1 MSLFCILKMAEKLHF
16 LRTCNS
22 EVIDMNPYIVY
33 VKLDEENR
41 ITSVDSSAFLRETD
55 GWTEIDSG
63 YGDKHHHAQGN
74 YFDKPPCD
82 ERGIYRYK
90 AYQFVDAPAGK
101 IIARFFKNDEEY
113 VILERT
119 QEEMD
124 ADYVPPEV
132 KPTDA
137 ERISKL
143 ESEKKLLTAQ
153 VQALSDRNDFMEDCI
168 AEMATIVYA

>member
-1 MSLFCILKMAEKLHF
+1 METEK
-16 LRTCNS
+16 S
-22 EVIDMNPYIVY
+22 KVY
-33 VKLDEENR
+33 VLTDAEGR
-41 ITSVDSSAFLRETD
+41 ITCIDGGYTLSNIKDFTD
-55 GWTEIDSG
+55 WVLIDEG
-63 YGDKHHHAQGN
+63 YGDKYNLCQGN
-74 YFDKPPCD
+74 YLPGPLTD
-82 ERGIYRYK
+82 ERGICRYK
-90 AYQFVDAPAGK
+90 LVNGRP
-101 IIARFFKNDEEY
+101 
-113 VILERT
+113 VERT

-137 ERISKL
+137 ERISQL

>member
-1 MSLFCILKMAEKLHF
+1 MEM
-16 LRTCNS
+16 R
-22 EVIDMNPYIVY
+22 PYIVY
-33 VKLDEENR
+33 VKVDESNR
-41 ITSVDSSAFLRETD
+41 ITAINSSAFLADVT

-63 YGDKHHHAQGN
+63 YGDKYHHAQGN
-74 YFDKPPCD
+74 YLPGPLTDN
-82 ERGIYRYK
+82 RGVYRYK
-90 AYQFVDAPAGK
+90 LVDGK
-101 IIARFFKNDEEY
+101 P
-113 VILERT
+113 VERT

>member
-1 MSLFCILKMAEKLHF
+1 
-16 LRTCNS
+16 
-22 EVIDMNPYIVY
+22 MNPYIVY

-41 ITSVDSSAFLRETD
+41 IADVNSSAFLRDIT
-55 GWTEIDSG
+55 GWIEIDQG
-63 YGDKHHHAQGN
+63 FGDKYHHAQGN
-74 YFDKPPCD
+74 YFRQPIIDD
-82 ERGIYRYK
+82 RGVYRYK
-90 AYQFVDAPAGK
+90 LADGK
-101 IIARFFKNDEEY
+101 A
-113 VILERT
+113 VERT
-119 QEEMD
+119 REEMD

-137 ERISKL
+137 ERISQL

>member
-1 MSLFCILKMAEKLHF
+1 MEIEK
-16 LRTCNS
+16 S
-22 EVIDMNPYIVY
+22 KVY
-33 VKLDEENR
+33 VLPDAEGR
-41 ITSVDSSAFLRETD
+41 ITRID
-55 GWTEIDSG
+55 GGYTLSNIKDIENWVLIDEG
-63 YGDKHHHAQGN
+63 YGDRYNLCQGN
-74 YFDKPPCD
+74 YFDKPLCD

-90 AYQFVDAPAGK
+90 LVDGK
-101 IIARFFKNDEEY
+101 P
-113 VILERT
+113 VERT

-137 ERISKL
+137 ERISQL

>member
-1 MSLFCILKMAEKLHF
+1 MDE
-16 LRTCNS
+16 
-22 EVIDMNPYIVY
+22 YIVY
-33 VKLDEENR
+33 
-41 ITSVDSSAFLRETD
+41 ICVDDADRVIAVNSSAFLQDTD
-55 GWTEIDSG
+55 GWVQIDSG
-63 YGDKHHHAQGN
+63 HGDRYHHAQGN
-74 YFDKPPCD
+74 YFDKPLCD

-90 AYQFVDAPAGK
+90 LVDGK
-101 IIARFFKNDEEY
+101 P
-113 VILERT
+113 VERT

-137 ERISKL
+137 ERILQL

>member
-1 MSLFCILKMAEKLHF
+1 M
-16 LRTCNS
+16 
-22 EVIDMNPYIVY
+22 DMKKSKVY
-33 VKLDEENR
+33 VLPDASGR
-41 ITSVDSSAFLRETD
+41 ITRID
-55 GWTEIDSG
+55 GGYTMPEDLTGWVLIDEG
-63 YGDKHHHAQGN
+63 YGDRYNLCQGN
-74 YFDKPPCD
+74 YLPGPLTDD
-82 ERGIYRYK
+82 RGIYRYK
-90 AYQFVDAPAGK
+90 LVDGK
-101 IIARFFKNDEEY
+101 A
-113 VILERT
+113 VERT

>member
-1 MSLFCILKMAEKLHF
+1 MEM
-16 LRTCNS
+16 R
-22 EVIDMNPYIVY
+22 PYIVY
-33 VKLDEENR
+33 VKVDESNR
-41 ITSVDSSAFLRETD
+41 VTSINSSAFLADVT

-63 YGDKHHHAQGN
+63 YGDKYHHAQGN
-74 YFDKPPCD
+74 YFDKPLCD
-82 ERGIYRYK
+82 ERGLCRYK
-90 AYQFVDAPAGK
+90 LVDGK
-101 IIARFFKNDEEY
+101 P
-113 VILERT
+113 VERT

-137 ERISKL
+137 ERILQL

>member
-1 MSLFCILKMAEKLHF
+1 MSELMEF
-16 LRTCNS
+16 TGY
-22 EVIDMNPYIVY
+22 DVY
-33 VKLDEENR
+33 VKPDEAGR
-41 ITSVDSSAFLRETD
+41 ITAINSSAFLSDTD
-55 GWTEIDSG
+55 GWVKIDHGVS
-63 YGDKHHHAQGN
+63 DKFHHAQGN
-74 YFDKPPCD
+74 YFPKPIMD

-90 AYQFVDAPAGK
+90 LVDGK
-101 IIARFFKNDEEY
+101 P
-113 VILERT
+113 VERT

-137 ERISKL
+137 ERISQL

-153 VQALSDRNDFMEDCI
+153 LQALSDRNDFVEDCI

>member
-1 MSLFCILKMAEKLHF
+1 MEMK
-16 LRTCNS
+16 
-22 EVIDMNPYIVY
+22 PYIVY
-33 VKLDEENR
+33 VKVDESNR
-41 ITSVDSSAFLRETD
+41 ITAINSSAFLADVT

-63 YGDKHHHAQGN
+63 YGDKYHHAQGN
-74 YFDKPPCD
+74 YFDKPLCD

-90 AYQFVDAPAGK
+90 LVNGRP
-101 IIARFFKNDEEY
+101 
-113 VILERT
+113 VERT

-132 KPTDA
+132 KPTDE
-137 ERISKL
+137 ERILQL

>member
-1 MSLFCILKMAEKLHF
+1 MEMK
-16 LRTCNS
+16 
-22 EVIDMNPYIVY
+22 PYIVY
-33 VKLDEENR
+33 IKTDDTNR
-41 ITSVDSSAFLRETD
+41 ITAIDSSAFLSDTT

-63 YGDKHHHAQGN
+63 YGDRFHHAQGN
-74 YFDKPPCD
+74 YFDKPLCD

-90 AYQFVDAPAGK
+90 LVDGK
-101 IIARFFKNDEEY
+101 P
-113 VILERT
+113 VERT

-137 ERISKL
+137 ERISQL

>member
-1 MSLFCILKMAEKLHF
+1 M
-16 LRTCNS
+16 R
-22 EVIDMNPYIVY
+22 PYIVY
-33 VKLDEENR
+33 VKVDESNR
-41 ITSVDSSAFLRETD
+41 VTSINSSAFLADVT

-63 YGDKHHHAQGN
+63 YGDKYHHAQGN
-74 YFDKPPCD
+74 YFDKPLCD

-90 AYQFVDAPAGK
+90 LVDGK
-101 IIARFFKNDEEY
+101 P
-113 VILERT
+113 VERT

-137 ERISKL
+137 ERILQL
-143 ESEKKLLTAQ
+143 ENEKKLLTAQ

>member
-1 MSLFCILKMAEKLHF
+1 MEMQ
-16 LRTCNS
+16 
-22 EVIDMNPYIVY
+22 PYIVY
-33 VKLDEENR
+33 VKVDESNR
-41 ITSVDSSAFLRETD
+41 VTSINSSAFLADVT

-63 YGDKHHHAQGN
+63 YGDKYHHAQGN
-74 YFDKPPCD
+74 YFDKPLYD
-82 ERGIYRYK
+82 ERGICRYK
-90 AYQFVDAPAGK
+90 LVDGK
-101 IIARFFKNDEEY
+101 P
-113 VILERT
+113 VERT

-137 ERISKL
+137 ERISQL